1 MNHLEQQTIGL
12 VVFSLLIDYFIDFDS
27 RPETLHL
34 HSFIHMF
41 ISKLVFLERQRMPK
55 NESKLKNLT
64 SDSRS
69 ICLCIEKN
77 LQYSNLAK

>member
-1 MNHLEQQTIGL
+1 MNHLEQQTVGL

-27 RPETLHL
+27 RPATLHL

-41 ISKLVFLERQRMPK
+41 ISRLVFLERQRIPK

-64 SDSRS
+64 SDCRCM
-69 ICLCIEKN
+69 CLCMEKN
-77 LQYSNLAK
+77 IQFSNLAK